1 MWKYV
6 FFPSIFKENTNILIS
21 PAETQGNP
29 DIGYIWVFIDFSDS
43 LDLLDEKKNHICPS
57 QVLSNLFYGTFM
69 KSGSRVKFIKGN
81 MVEKKVKTLRFFS
94 FANFHPENHPIEKKC
109 HNQS

>member
-6 FFPSIFKENTNILIS
+6 FFPSIFKENMNILIS

-43 LDLLDEKKNHICPS
+43 LDLLDEKKKSYLPLTSVEQFILRYFHEIG
-57 QVLSNLFYGTFM
+57 LSG
-69 KSGSRVKFIKGN
+69 
-81 MVEKKVKTLRFFS
+81 
-94 FANFHPENHPIEKKC
+94 
-109 HNQS
+109 

>member
-6 FFPSIFKENTNILIS
+6 FFPSIFKENMNILIS

-43 LDLLDEKKNHICPS
+43 LDLLDEKKSYLHLPS
-57 QVLSNLFYGTFM
+57 V
-69 KSGSRVKFIKGN
+69 
-81 MVEKKVKTLRFFS
+81 
-94 FANFHPENHPIEKKC
+94 
-109 HNQS
+109 

>member
-6 FFPSIFKENTNILIS
+6 FFPSIFKENMNILIS

-43 LDLLDEKKNHICPS
+43 LDLLDEKKKSYLPLPS
-57 QVLSNLFYGTFM
+57 VEQFILRYFHEIGLSG
-69 KSGSRVKFIKGN
+69 
-81 MVEKKVKTLRFFS
+81 
-94 FANFHPENHPIEKKC
+94 
-109 HNQS
+109 